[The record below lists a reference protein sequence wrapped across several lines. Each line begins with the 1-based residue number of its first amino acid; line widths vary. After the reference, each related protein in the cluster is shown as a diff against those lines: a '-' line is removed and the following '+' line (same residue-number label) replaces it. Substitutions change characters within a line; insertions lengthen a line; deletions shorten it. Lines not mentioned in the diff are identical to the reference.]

1 MSNNILVPL
10 DGSSLAD
17 AAVPH
22 AIELA
27 RRMGGALRIVRVH
40 EPMAPVTVEA
50 PPLVFPD
57 ARIEAEVVM
66 TKRAWLDARSKEIG
80 SGSGLTVHS
89 EFRIGQPGAEIVAAA
104 ADCDAKVIVCTTH
117 GTGGWAPHWFGSVT
131 DYVIRHTLKPV
142 FAMSAAATERTTKP
156 SAMLVLLDGSEMS
169 EAILPDVKSFA
180 KAFGASV
187 ELFRVVVPPW
197 VGDSEM
203 VLTPEIDRFGIDAF
217 AEEAKH
223 ELDAVAEDLRATGL
237 SVTSRVEVQNGPT
250 RGILEHIEK
259 SNPDIVALAT
269 HGRGIAR
276 LLVGSVADKVLRAS
290 SRPMLCVR
298 PQRTAAVEAIRRFEA
313 SMAGA
318 GTATVV

>member
-66 TKRAWLDARSKEIG
+66 TRRAWLDARAKEIG
-80 SGSGLTVHS
+80 RGSGLTVHS
-89 EFRIGQPGAEIVAAA
+89 EFRIGQPGAEIVVAA

>member
-22 AIELA
+22 AIELV
-27 RRMGGALRIVRVH
+27 RRMGGALHVVRVH
-40 EPMAPVTVEA
+40 APMAPVTVEA

-66 TKRAWLDARSKEIG
+66 TKRAWLDAKAKEIRG
-80 SGSGLTVHS
+80 DSGLTVHS
-89 EFRIGQPGAEIVAAA
+89 EFRIGQPGEEIVAAA
-104 ADCDAKVIVCTTH
+104 AECDAKVIVCTTH

-142 FAMSAAATERTTKP
+142 LAMSAAATERTTKP
-156 SAMLVLLDGSEMS
+156 STMLVLLDGSEMS
-169 EAILPDVKSFA
+169 EAILPDVTSFA
-180 KAFGASV
+180 KAFGARV

-197 VGDSEM
+197 VGDSEV
-203 VLTPEIDRFGIDAF
+203 VLAREIDRFGIDAF

-223 ELDAVAEDLRATGL
+223 ELDAVAEHLREKGL
-237 SVTSRVEVQNGPT
+237 SVTSTVEVHNGPT
-250 RGILEHIEK
+250 RRILEHIEA
-259 SNPDIVALAT
+259 SNPDLVALAT

-276 LLVGSVADKVLRAS
+276 LLVGSVADKVLRAG

-318 GTATVV
+318 GQATVV

>member
-27 RRMGGALRIVRVH
+27 RRIGGALRIVRVH
-40 EPMAPVTVEA
+40 APMAPVTVEA

-104 ADCDAKVIVCTTH
+104 TECDAKVIVCTTH

-142 FAMSAAATERTTKP
+142 LAMSAAATERTANP
-156 SAMLVLLDGSEMS
+156 SSILVLLDGSELS
-169 EAILPDVKSFA
+169 ESILPDVTAFA
-180 KAFGASV
+180 KAFGARV

-197 VGDSEM
+197 VGDSEV
-203 VLTPEIDRFGIDAF
+203 VLAPEIDRFGIDAF
-217 AEEAKH
+217 AEEVKH
-223 ELDAVAEDLRATGL
+223 ELDAVAEDLRAKGFR
-237 SVTSRVEVQNGPT
+237 VTSIVEVHGRPT
-250 RGILEHIEK
+250 RRILEHIET
-259 SNPDIVALAT
+259 SNPDVVALAT

-276 LLVGSVADKVLRAS
+276 LLVGSVADKVLRSGA
-290 SRPMLCVR
+290 RPMLCVR
-298 PQRTAAVEAIRRFEA
+298 PQRTAAVEAIRRFER
-313 SMAGA
+313 SLAG
-318 GTATVV
+318 VVPSLQA

>member
-27 RRMGGALRIVRVH
+27 RRMGGALHVVRVH
-40 EPMAPVTVEA
+40 APMAPVTVEA

-80 SGSGLTVHS
+80 RGSGLTVHS

-142 FAMSAAATERTTKP
+142 LAMSAAATERTTKP

-203 VLTPEIDRFGIDAF
+203 VLTPGIDRFGIDAF

-223 ELDAVAEDLRATGL
+223 ELDAVAEDLRAAGL
-237 SVTSRVEVQNGPT
+237 SVTSRVELQNGPA
-250 RGILEHIEK
+250 RRILEHIEK